1 METKTIYKCLI
12 VDDETLARILIRTH
26 LLQIPELEVVH
37 ECSSAIE
44 ADQYLKTHKVDLLF
58 LDIQMQHLSGIDF
71 LKSLENP
78 PKVIFTTAYS
88 EFALDGYE
96 LNVVDYLLKP
106 ITFERFYKA
115 AHKALELLNLENENK
130 EVDEATFIDKSIVI
144 KSSYQHIK
152 ILLTDI
158 LFIEGLHKY
167 VKIVTEKKNYT
178 TLITLSA
185 MEEELPVQQF
195 YRCHR
200 SFIVNLSKVEL
211 IDGNQAIIGT
221 HKIPISKLNKQE
233 FLTKLGKKIG

>member
-1 METKTIYKCLI
+1 METKTTYKCLI

-26 LLQIPELEVVH
+26 LLQIPELAIIH

-44 ADQYLKTHKVDLLF
+44 ADQYLKTHQIDLLF

-71 LKSLENP
+71 LKSLQNP

-96 LNVVDYLLKP
+96 LNIIDYLVKP

-115 AHKALELLNLENENK
+115 VTKALELLKLENDNK
-130 EVDEATFIDKSIVI
+130 KTSETTLIDKSIVI
-144 KSSYQHIK
+144 KSSHQHIK
-152 ILLTDI
+152 IDLTDI

-167 VKIVTEKKNYT
+167 VKIITEKKSYT
-178 TLITLSA
+178 TLIALTV
-185 MEEELPVQQF
+185 MEEQLSNQLF

-200 SFIVNLSKVEL
+200 SFIVNLNKVDL
-211 IDGNQAIIGT
+211 IDGNLAIIGT
-221 HKIPISKLNKQE
+221 YKVPISKLNKLE
-233 FLTKLGKKIG
+233 LLTKLGKKIG

>member
-1 METKTIYKCLI
+1 METKTIYKCAI
-12 VDDETLARILIRTH
+12 VDDETLARTLIRTH
-26 LLQIPELEVVH
+26 LMQIPELEIVY
-37 ECSSAIE
+37 ECSSALE
-44 ADQYLKTHKVDLLF
+44 AGNYLKTNKVDLLF

-71 LKSLENP
+71 LRSLQNP

-96 LNVVDYLLKP
+96 LNIIDYLLKP

-115 AHKALELLNLENENK
+115 VTKALELLKLENESK
-130 EVDEATFIDKSIVI
+130 DAAEASVIDQSIVI
-144 KSSYQHIK
+144 KSSHQHIK
-152 ILLTDI
+152 ILLSDI

-167 VKIVTEKKNYT
+167 VKIVTEKKTYT
-178 TLITLSA
+178 TLIALTT
-185 MEEELPVQQF
+185 MEEELSKQLF

-211 IDGNQAIIGT
+211 IDGNLAIIGT

-233 FLTKLGKKIG
+233 LLAKLGKKIG